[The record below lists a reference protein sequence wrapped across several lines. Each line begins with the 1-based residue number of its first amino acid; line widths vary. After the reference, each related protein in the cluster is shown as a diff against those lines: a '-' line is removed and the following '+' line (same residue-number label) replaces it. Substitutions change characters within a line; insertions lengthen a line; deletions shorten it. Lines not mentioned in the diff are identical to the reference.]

1 MEEKCPCKGDYLDK
15 FVQPAILSLLCE
27 SPAHGFYLL
36 AELEQRGLISKV
48 DATGF
53 YRTLK
58 KLEEDGKLTSL
69 WSIEAG
75 EKPKKVY
82 SITDSGLQCL
92 QNWRV
97 TLKAYIEH
105 VVRIYETTDKA
116 LLKKGVPPE
125 KGIEK

>member
-1 MEEKCPCKGDYLDK
+1 MGEKCPCKGDYLDK

-27 SPAHGFYLL
+27 GPAHGFFLL
-36 AELEQRGLISKV
+36 AELEQRGLMSKV

-53 YRTLK
+53 YRALR
-58 KLEEDGKLTSL
+58 KLEEDGKLNSM

-82 SITDSGLQCL
+82 SITEPGLQCL

-105 VVRIYETTDKA
+105 VVRIYEAADEA
-116 LLKKGVPPE
+116 LLMTGLCRKME
-125 KGIEK
+125 